1 MDSCEEKKIQIIH
14 KEIDLIQSV
23 INRMA
28 KNSFLIKGWLISL
41 VVVILALKPNEVNIN
56 LSVIILGIVTIA
68 FWYLDAFFLKT
79 EKIYREMYEFVIEE
93 REKGVFNNLYNL
105 NPSKLPSSI
114 KKKYPNIL
122 EVMMSKTLCWFYL
135 ILLIALLLMYISY

>member
-1 MDSCEEKKIQIIH
+1 MDNYEERKIQIIH

-56 LSVIILGIVTIA
+56 LTVIILGIVTIA

-93 REKGVFNNLYNL
+93 REKGVFDNLYNL
-105 NPSKLPSSI
+105 NPSKMPSNV

-122 EVMMSKTLCWFYL
+122 EVMFSKTLRWFYL
-135 ILLIALLLMYISY
+135 ILLIALILMYINY